1 MEKLINRTVKH
12 GYGTVYYLNLTDDI
26 GDEVDIVEYND
37 GSFNDD
43 GYVDFNLMGIDNRD
57 EVMAAITKRWSV
69 EFDGEVMFTSSNKP
83 QDFYNLLQAMLQS
96 YAYME
101 FYRRG
106 WIK

>member
-1 MEKLINRTVKH
+1 MKELVNRIVKH
-12 GYGTVYYLNLTDDI
+12 CYGTIYYLNLTDDI
-26 GDEVDIVEYND
+26 GDEVDIVEYN

-43 GYVDFNLMGIDNRD
+43 GYVDFNLIGIDNRD
-57 EVMAAITKRWSV
+57 EVMAAITKRWGV
-69 EFDGEVMFTSSNKP
+69 KFNGEVMFTNSNKL

-96 YAYME
+96 YAYIE